1 MMKISSFR
9 ILQVV
14 NQRYVPSKTFSLL
27 AAKRAKKKSEN
38 RFTSLT
44 IVRVRTRTRLQILKE
59 KAKAKVVSD
68 FAMEIKV
75 KDALLSQA

>member
-1 MMKISSFR
+1 M
-9 ILQVV
+9 
-14 NQRYVPSKTFSLL
+14 
-27 AAKRAKKKSEN
+27 
-38 RFTSLT
+38 T
-44 IVRVRTRTRLQILKE
+44 IEFE